1 MRNIHPIAYVLIL
14 PFYMFLFFFI
24 LVPIGMNIFLSFTNY
39 DLIQWDFVG
48 WKNYRYL
55 FQDSHFHISLR
66 NTSLYAFFT
75 VGFSMV
81 LGLGAALLL
90 KGNPPGIKIYR
101 ISFYIPYIAS
111 MVAVSMIWLWIYD
124 PMDGIANKILNLFGI
139 PSKQWLY
146 DSQYALSC
154 IIVMSVWKVLGYNMI
169 VFLTGLQ
176 AIPPYLYEAA
186 TIDGANS
193 IQKFLKIT
201 LPMLQPITFF
211 LFVTGVINSF
221 KVFEQV
227 AILTAGGPS
236 NATTTVVHQIYNRA
250 FNEFAMGYAAAMS
263 IALLLVIAFIT
274 LFNYRYGNQGADLE
288 IG

>member
-1 MRNIHPIAYVLIL
+1 MRNTHPIAYLLIL
-14 PFYMFLFFFI
+14 PFYLFLFFFI
-24 LVPIGMNIFLSFTNY
+24 LVPIGMNVFLSFTNY
-39 DLIQWDFVG
+39 DLIQWEWVG

-55 FQDSHFHISLR
+55 LQDAHFHISLR
-66 NTSLYAFFT
+66 NTTLYAIFT
-75 VGFSMV
+75 VLFSMM

-90 KGNPPGIKIYR
+90 KGNPPGIKVYR

-111 MVAVSMIWLWIYD
+111 MVAASMIWLWIYD
-124 PMDGIANKILNLFGI
+124 PLDGVANKILNLFGV

-146 DSQYALSC
+146 DSRYALSC

-186 TIDGANS
+186 TMDGASS
-193 IQKFLKIT
+193 IQKFFKIT

-263 IALLLVIAFIT
+263 IALLLVIALIT
-274 LFNYRYGNQGADLE
+274 LVNYRYGNQGADLE